1 LQLPLPA
8 LFQAISD
15 PSQTS
20 QWWGQKGL
28 YRINNVEAD
37 VRPGGT
43 WISRGTGADGK
54 EFSVRGKYLQVDP
67 PRLLVHTWNPSYS
80 NLQETVVRCELEPR
94 EVHGLNGYSGSRS
107 PFRICRQCR
116 TVQEPRRRLDA
127 RARMDAGVRGA
138 RQNNRDEMMQVWIG
152 FLP

>member
-1 LQLPLPA
+1 LLQLPLPA

-94 EVHGLNGYSGSRS
+94 EVHGLHNSGPAKVGTGTLVRVRHSG
-107 PFRICRQCR
+107 FAGNVEQCNSHGEGWTR
-116 TVQEPRRRLDA
+116 VLGWMQEFVEQGKTIETR
-127 RARMDAGVRGA
+127 
-138 RQNNRDEMMQVWIG
+138 
-152 FLP
+152 